1 MHCLG
6 TGLYAAP
13 MTHIPVVPYPSL
25 RRGGERRHFG
35 ILQRLPAACV
45 SGLLTAA
52 VALLLTPALASAD
65 SSSTLTV
72 VGTSDVSDSGLVSNL
87 IEKDFHQAYPQYTF
101 KYVPGATG
109 TAITQA
115 ESGSQGA
122 SALIVH
128 AATLE
133 NQFVSKGYSYEQ
145 YGRAIFTNDFVLGG
159 PKGDPAGVAAN
170 GAHNIAQAFADIAA
184 AGINGGGTPKATL
197 VSRGGTP
204 GTTVEEHKIW
214 GLVSSAHLAPAGL
227 LLCTVNSTDG
237 GGETPIAAGQGVTAS
252 GQPCPNGGALP
263 TGGALPKWYVVTGAQ
278 QGPNVQLANT
288 CAGYPSGANS
298 CYVLTDRGTYD
309 YLASGTDPAGSIPN
323 LQIVTRDDTVSAPGG
338 QYALINYF
346 HAYIINPAKPNEQI
360 NLPAAKDL
368 LNMLTSPSFQ
378 SQLKNYL
385 AHTSDPAGAPF
396 KADASP
402 VITEH
407 GLPRSAKAGRRV
419 TVTGTV
425 TNAEPGYP
433 ALAGKTVSVDEIV
446 GGVPVPV
453 ANGKTNATGSYR
465 ISFRPASSGSYEVGT
480 PQIAQIEESTIT
492 PVFGDLLSPG
502 ATAPVKLAVHSAITK
517 LSVRSVGGKAL
528 VFGSVAPANGH
539 AKASVTV
546 LARLAGSKGRF
557 KRVDTDRLRSTAG
570 NFAVAVP
577 LRAGRWQLEVA
588 FKDPNQVVATSRNVK
603 VTVGGKPAT
612 AVTLGSAKVKHGT
625 LSLSGSVSAA
635 AGGKVEALALNTT
648 AGAAR
653 FRVVGTAK
661 LGAHDT
667 KFSFHGK
674 LSRGTYV
681 LAVEYLP
688 SGQSSS
694 LSRLRTTALH

>member
-1 MHCLG
+1 
-6 TGLYAAP
+6 
-13 MTHIPVVPYPSL
+13 MTDIPAVPYPSL
-25 RRGGERRHFG
+25 RRGGERRHFVTVKK
-35 ILQRLPAACV
+35 LFATSAC
-45 SGLLTAA
+45 GLLTAA

-72 VGTSDVSDSGLVSNL
+72 VGTSDVSDSGLVANL

-133 NQFVSKGYSYEQ
+133 NQFVAKGYSYEQ

-184 AGINGGGTPKATL
+184 AGINDGNTPKATL

-214 GLVSSAHLAPAGL
+214 ALVSSAHLAPAGL

-237 GGETPIAAGQGVTAS
+237 GGETPIAAGHGVTAS
-252 GQPCPNGGALP
+252 GQACPNSGALP
-263 TGGALPKWYVVTGAQ
+263 TAGALPKWYVVTGAQ

-309 YLASGTDPAGSIPN
+309 YLSSGTDPAGSIPN
-323 LQIVTRDDTVSAPGG
+323 LQIVTRDDTTSAPGG

-368 LNMLTSPSFQ
+368 LNLLTSPSFQ
-378 SQLKNYL
+378 SQLRNYL
-385 AHTSDPAGAPF
+385 AHTSDPGGAPF

-402 VITEH
+402 IITQH
-407 GLPRSAKAGRRV
+407 GLPRSAKAGRRM

-433 ALAGKTVSVDEIV
+433 ALSGKTVSADEIV

-453 ANGKTNATGSYR
+453 ASGKTNATGGYK
-465 ISFRPASSGSYEVGT
+465 ISFQPTSSGSYEVGT

-492 PVFGDLLSPG
+492 PVFRDLLSPG
-502 ATAPVKLAVHSAITK
+502 ATAPVELTVHSAITK
-517 LSVRSVGGKAL
+517 LSVKSVGGKAL
-528 VFGSVAPANGH
+528 VIGSVVPAKGH

-546 LARLAGSKGRF
+546 LARVAGSKGRF
-557 KRVDTDRLRSTAG
+557 KRVATDRLRSTAG

-577 LRAGRWQLEVA
+577 LRARHWQLEVT
-588 FKDPNQVVATSRNVK
+588 FKDPKQVVAASRKVK
-603 VTVGGKPAT
+603 VTVGGKPPT

-625 LSLSGSVSAA
+625 LSISGSVSAA

-648 AGAAR
+648 AGGAR
-653 FRVVGTAK
+653 FRVVGTTK

-667 KFSFHGK
+667 KFSFNGK
-674 LSRGTYV
+674 LKRGTYV

-688 SGQSSS
+688 NGQPSS

>member
-1 MHCLG
+1 M
-6 TGLYAAP
+6 
-13 MTHIPVVPYPSL
+13 
-25 RRGGERRHFG
+25 
-35 ILQRLPAACV
+35 
-45 SGLLTAA
+45 
-52 VALLLTPALASAD
+52 ALLLAPALASAD

-101 KYVPGATG
+101 KYIPGATG

-159 PKGDPAGVAAN
+159 PKSDPAGVAAN

-214 GLVSSAHLAPAGL
+214 GLVSSANLAPAGL

-278 QGPNVQLANT
+278 QGANVQLADA
-288 CAGYPSGANS
+288 CAGYPSGSNS

-309 YLASGTDPAGSIPN
+309 YLGSGTDPAGSIPN
-323 LQIVTRDDTVSAPGG
+323 LEIVTRDDSASAPGG

-368 LNMLTSPSFQ
+368 LNLLTSPSFQ
-378 SQLKNYL
+378 SQLKSYL
-385 AHTSDPAGAPF
+385 AHTNDPGGAPF

-402 VITEH
+402 IITEH

-433 ALAGKTVSVDEIV
+433 ALSGKTVSVDEIV

-453 ANGKTNATGSYR
+453 ASGKTNTTGGYK
-465 ISFRPASSGSYEVGT
+465 ISFQPTSSGSYEVGT

-502 ATAPVKLAVHSAITK
+502 ATAPVKVTVHSAITK
-517 LSVRSVGGKAL
+517 LSVKSVGGKAL
-528 VFGSVAPANGH
+528 VVGSVAPAKGH
-539 AKASVTV
+539 AKAFVTV

-557 KRVDTDRLRSTAG
+557 KRVATDRLRSTAG

-577 LRAGRWQLEVA
+577 LGAGHWQLEVT
-588 FKDPNQVVATSRNVK
+588 FKDPKQVVATSRNVN

-612 AVTLGSAKVKHGT
+612 AVTLGSAQVKHGT
-625 LSLSGSVSAA
+625 LSMSGSVSAA
-635 AGGKVEALALNTT
+635 AGGKVEALVLNTT

-653 FRVVGTAK
+653 FRVLGTAK
-661 LGAHDT
+661 LAAHDT

-674 LSRGTYV
+674 LKRGTYV

-688 SGQSSS
+688 NGQSSS

>member
-1 MHCLG
+1 MHCIG
-6 TGLYAAP
+6 IAVYAAP
-13 MTHIPVVPYPSL
+13 MIKIPVVPYPSL
-25 RRGGERRHFG
+25 RRGGGRRDFSTV
-35 ILQRLPAACV
+35 QRLFAAPLL
-45 SGLLTAA
+45 GLLAA
-52 VALLLTPALASAD
+52 AATLLLMPALANAD

-72 VGTSDVSDSGLVSNL
+72 VGTSDVSDSGLVANL

-109 TAITQA
+109 TAISQA

-133 NQFVSKGYSYEQ
+133 NQFVAKGYSYEQ

-214 GLVSSAHLAPAGL
+214 GLVSTAHLAPAGL
-227 LLCTVNSTDG
+227 LLCAVNSTDG

-252 GQPCPNGGALP
+252 GQACPNGGVLP
-263 TGGALPKWYVVTGAQ
+263 TGGALPKWYVVTGAE

-309 YLASGTDPAGSIPN
+309 YLSSGTDPAGSIPN
-323 LQIVTRDDTVSAPGG
+323 LQIVTRDDTTSAPGG

-368 LNMLTSPSFQ
+368 LNLLTSPSFQ
-378 SQLKNYL
+378 SQLAGYL
-385 AHTSDPAGAPF
+385 AHTSDPGGAPF

-402 VITEH
+402 IITEH

-433 ALAGKTVSVDEIV
+433 ALSGKTVSVDEIV

-453 ANGKTNATGSYR
+453 ASGTTNATGGYK
-465 ISFRPASSGSYEVGT
+465 ISFRPTSSGSYEVGT
-480 PQIAQIEESTIT
+480 PQIAQIEVPTIS

-502 ATAPVKLAVHSAITK
+502 ATAPVKVAVHSSITK
-517 LSVRSVGGKAL
+517 LNVKSVGGKAL
-528 VFGSVAPANGH
+528 VVGSVAPAKGH
-539 AKASVTV
+539 VKASVTV

-557 KRVDTDRLRSTAG
+557 KRVATDRLRSTAG
-570 NFAVAVP
+570 NFAVAVS
-577 LRAGRWQLEVA
+577 LRAGHWQLKVT
-588 FKDPNQVVATSRNVK
+588 FKDPKQVVATSRKLK
-603 VTVGGKPAT
+603 VTVGSKPAT
-612 AVTLGSAKVKHGT
+612 SVTLASAKVKHGK
-625 LSLSGSVSAA
+625 LSMSGTVSAA

-653 FRVVGTAK
+653 FKVVGTAR

-674 LSRGTYV
+674 LKRGTYV

-688 SGQSSS
+688 SGQPSS
-694 LSRLRTTALH
+694 LSKLRTTAVH